1 MQKADIKVGGEYALR
16 ESRMP
21 GTPLQHVRIVE
32 HIRRNKWRA
41 EWIEPNPGLKDY
53 VESQHLVVPWKQR
66 KAFLRDEESEQ
77 RLREHNARLGG
88 TDDSPVTVAVGE
100 VLASTGEQLMVLEG
114 ALISHPDALARVKE
128 RARLDPTKR
137 SPVAYVDRHGQFHV
151 PFDEALELARA
162 FCSVEPVTVLTSVE
176 AAERQASQDAS
187 QRGGDHFFVGLL
199 NEYRAS
205 AAIIRQWTG
214 HDPAIAQ
221 REARIEMLE
230 RLVWDAIYALQK
242 AGLDSEA
249 HRLRRAIE
257 KT

>member
-1 MQKADIKVGGEYALR
+1 MKDAEEVIVVSGEDNNLAVR
-16 ESRMP
+16 E
-21 GTPLQHVRIVE
+21 
-32 HIRRNKWRA
+32 RRFR
-41 EWIEPNPGLKDY
+41 EPHED
-53 VESQHLVVPWKQR
+53 
-66 KAFLRDEESEQ
+66 
-77 RLREHNARLGG
+77 
-88 TDDSPVTVAVGE
+88 
-100 VLASTGEQLMVLEG
+100 
-114 ALISHPDALARVKE
+114 
-128 RARLDPTKR
+128 
-137 SPVAYVDRHGQFHV
+137 
-151 PFDEALELARA
+151 
-162 FCSVEPVTVLTSVE
+162 TVLCDPRRSDVAVE

-187 QRGGDHFFVGLL
+187 QRGNDHFFVGLL

-205 AAIIRQWTG
+205 AALIRQWTG

>member
-1 MQKADIKVGGEYALR
+1 
-16 ESRMP
+16 
-21 GTPLQHVRIVE
+21 
-32 HIRRNKWRA
+32 
-41 EWIEPNPGLKDY
+41 
-53 VESQHLVVPWKQR
+53 
-66 KAFLRDEESEQ
+66 
-77 RLREHNARLGG
+77 
-88 TDDSPVTVAVGE
+88 
-100 VLASTGEQLMVLEG
+100 MVLEG
-114 ALISHPDALARVKE
+114 ALICHPDALARVKE